1 MASKLTPE
9 KVILSSVR
17 KKLATQYNEIEEIFE
32 RLNLYDDI
40 YQKESDNILLMLLE
54 IIEYTDTVI
63 KKEDDE

>member
-32 RLNLYDDI
+32 RLNLYDNI

-63 KKEDDE
+63 KKEDDK

>member
-17 KKLATQYNEIEEIFE
+17 KKLATQYNEIEEIFD

-40 YQKESDNILLMLLE
+40 YQNESENILLMLLE

-63 KKEDDE
+63 KKEGDE

>member
-17 KKLATQYNEIEEIFE
+17 KKLATQYNEIEEIFD

-40 YQKESDNILLMLLE
+40 YQNESENILLMLLE

>member
-17 KKLATQYNEIEEIFE
+17 KKLATQYNEIEEIFD
-32 RLNLYDDI
+32 RLNLYADI